1 MHTLLTATVFQQV
14 AADRRH
20 RYREAAVRSR
30 RHRTPVAPDLIRT
43 ADLGS
48 SVLPVRSP
56 GRAVRVGDTTDQP
69 VERSVAA

>member
-1 MHTLLTATVFQQV
+1 MHPLDLTVHQQL

-20 RYREAAVRSR
+20 RLEGAAARSR

-56 GRAVRVGDTTDQP
+56 GEAVRVGDTSDPSSTP
-69 VERSVAA
+69 SVAA

>member
-1 MHTLLTATVFQQV
+1 MHTLLTATVHQQL

-20 RYREAAVRSR
+20 RYTDAAVRSR

-43 ADLGS
+43 TDLGS

-56 GRAVRVGDTTDQP
+56 GRSVRVGDTADQSAD
-69 VERSVAA
+69 RIAAA